1 MNITMLLKNGKQI
14 TGSIYDYYYLSE
26 YYHLVLYNH
35 NPFRMNRF
43 IINKNDVKGVYL
55 NAWF

>member
-14 TGSIYDYYYLSE
+14 TGSIYDYYYLRE
-26 YYHLVLYNH
+26 YYHLVLYSRH
-35 NPFRMNRF
+35 PLRMKRF

-55 NAWF
+55 NV